1 MLTAL
6 FLKVCVGLKG
16 GLVQLYSQKNLVDQ
30 FQAPGEYLTLCIQ
43 KLFRQFLL
51 VSDTVLAMTF
61 GKLGQEEHVLV
72 LVTNSKFCSLLSISI
87 SINSHLSDGS
97 LLIKILK
104 RTAEFSQNF
113 ETGNKTTA
121 EPSNMSVA
129 IPKKTK
135 IFIEQTVRE
144 RENSSAIHNIF
155 QSELWR
161 MRLEAAK
168 VTVDILRTGDSTF
181 SGDFSTP
188 LKLLAQ
194 VDGLGPDFLL
204 TVTLENISA
213 TKVVTN
219 LSVLLHAN
227 PEHYKIEKRYSE
239 LTPLMPGKRHCSKR
253 AQKLY

>member
-1 MLTAL
+1 M
-6 FLKVCVGLKG
+6 
-16 GLVQLYSQKNLVDQ
+16 
-30 FQAPGEYLTLCIQ
+30 
-43 KLFRQFLL
+43 
-51 VSDTVLAMTF
+51 
-61 GKLGQEEHVLV
+61 LV
-72 LVTNSKFCSLLSISI
+72 LVTNSKFSLLLLLSISI
-87 SINSHLSDGS
+87 NYLPLDGS

-104 RTAEFSQNF
+104 RTAEFSLSF
-113 ETGNKTTA
+113 ETGSKAAA
-121 EPSNMSVA
+121 ETSNMTVA

-181 SGDFSTP
+181 SGDFQVP

-227 PEHYKIEKRYSE
+227 PEHYKIEKRYFE
-239 LTPLMPGKRHCSKR
+239 ITPLMPGK
-253 AQKLY
+253 

>member
-1 MLTAL
+1 M
-6 FLKVCVGLKG
+6 
-16 GLVQLYSQKNLVDQ
+16 S
-30 FQAPGEYLTLCIQ
+30 P
-43 KLFRQFLL
+43 
-51 VSDTVLAMTF
+51 
-61 GKLGQEEHVLV
+61 
-72 LVTNSKFCSLLSISI
+72 SLIELISI
-87 SINSHLSDGS
+87 KISKYLNKYFAISTATDGS

-104 RTAEFSQNF
+104 RTADFSKPLESKENPLS
-113 ETGNKTTA
+113 
-121 EPSNMSVA
+121 EPTNMAIA

-168 VTVDILRTGDSTF
+168 VTVEILRTGDSTF
-181 SGDFSTP
+181 SGDYQTP

-213 TKVVTN
+213 TRVVTN
-219 LSVLLHAN
+219 LSILLHAD
-227 PEHYKIEKRYSE
+227 PRHYVIVRRYAE
-239 LTPLMPGKRHCSKR
+239 ITPLLPGKQLTPLLVVSHSHN
-253 AQKLY
+253 LIIYII